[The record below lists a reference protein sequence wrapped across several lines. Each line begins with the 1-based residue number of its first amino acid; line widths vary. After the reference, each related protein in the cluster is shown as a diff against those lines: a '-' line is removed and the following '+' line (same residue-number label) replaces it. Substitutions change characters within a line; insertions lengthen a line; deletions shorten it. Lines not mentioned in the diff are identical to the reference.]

1 MARTRSTKNDSAG
14 TKGETSSKSSVS
26 KYSLSAKNE
35 KPPTVFIL
43 PKRATQDARIVNLPN
58 PRNAKPSRYLVCP
71 TTGIYE
77 FTKISAPKS
86 MPRSWLIESNDV
98 EDTPDASKTNNSH
111 GQVASSADLYVATTI
126 DPLFFVLPALI
137 HADSSRKADEKRRLF
152 MTIYD
157 HLDKL
162 ETEESHMSEILRW
175 EGTRSLLESRMA
187 AVCDTTDGGS
197 DLMYRL
203 NENKLFAVILN
214 KARKMCEGGL
224 APSMEEKFVTKA
236 LEAPVQMSSQRF
248 SDSTQAK
255 SVTEKGLESGVSTPQ
270 TESTDSQSTTATS
283 QSDLLA
289 DSQASTAATSLM
301 EDEDEGLR
309 AVKVSDD
316 IVHLQRLRTAFSFI
330 SSRYLTS
337 SLATQL
343 STSLADQTTSGI
355 DFAPLDTYHTEL
367 AKLRSEAAASRAIG
381 DYTRKRGLD
390 AEEEEAR
397 AEKKRKLE
405 EEKKKKAS
413 ESRAT
418 KELKKV
424 NTAGM
429 MKLSAFFKKK

>member
-1 MARTRSTKNDSAG
+1 MARTRSTKNDSAE
-14 TKGETSSKSSVS
+14 TKGEASSKSSAPKYPLGS
-26 KYSLSAKNE
+26 KRE
-35 KPPTVFIL
+35 KPPTIFIL
-43 PKRATQDARIVNLPN
+43 PKKATQDARIVNLPN

-86 MPRSWLIESNDV
+86 MPRSWLIESNGV
-98 EDTPDASKTNNSH
+98 EDASDTSKTNNSH

-126 DPLFFVLPALI
+126 DPLFFVLPALV
-137 HADSSRKADEKRRLF
+137 HTDSSRKAEEKRRLF

-197 DLMYRL
+197 DTMFRL
-203 NENKLFAVILN
+203 NEKKLFAHGGEVCHQSIGGTSAGVKPEIVRL
-214 KARKMCEGGL
+214 KAGKIQYRER
-224 APSMEEKFVTKA
+224 T
-236 LEAPVQMSSQRF
+236 RIRRIN
-248 SDSTQAK
+248 
-255 SVTEKGLESGVSTPQ
+255 PQ
-270 TESTDSQSTTATS
+270 TESADSQSTTATS
-283 QSDLLA
+283 QSDLSA
-289 DSQASTAATSLM
+289 DSQASTAATPV
-301 EDEDEGLR
+301 EDDGDGVS
-309 AVKVSDD
+309 AVKVSDG
-316 IVHLQRLRTAFSFI
+316 IVDLQRLRTAFSFI

-343 STSLADQTTSGI
+343 SSSLADQTTSGI
-355 DFAPLDTYHTEL
+355 DFAPLDAYYTEL
-367 AKLRSEAAASRAIG
+367 AKLRAEAAASRAIG
-381 DYTRKRGLD
+381 DYTKKRGLD

>member
-1 MARTRSTKNDSAG
+1 MARTRSTKNDSAE
-14 TKGETSSKSSVS
+14 TKGEASSKSSAPKYPLGS
-26 KYSLSAKNE
+26 KRE
-35 KPPTVFIL
+35 KPPTIFIL
-43 PKRATQDARIVNLPN
+43 PKKATQDARIVNLPN

-86 MPRSWLIESNDV
+86 MPRSWLIESNGV
-98 EDTPDASKTNNSH
+98 EDASDTSKTNNSH

-126 DPLFFVLPALI
+126 DPLFFVLPALV
-137 HADSSRKADEKRRLF
+137 HTDSSRKAEEKRRLF

-197 DLMYRL
+197 DTMFRL
-203 NENKLFAVILN
+203 NEKKLFAVILS
-214 KARKMCEGGL
+214 KARNMCQGGL

-236 LEAPVQMSSQRF
+236 LEAPVQVSSQRS
-248 SDSTQAK
+248 SDSKQAK
-255 SVTEKGLESGVSTPQ
+255 SSTEKGLGSGESTPQ
-270 TESTDSQSTTATS
+270 TESADSQSTTATS
-283 QSDLLA
+283 QSDLSA
-289 DSQASTAATSLM
+289 DSQASTAATPV
-301 EDEDEGLR
+301 EDDGDGVS
-309 AVKVSDD
+309 AVKVSDG
-316 IVHLQRLRTAFSFI
+316 IVDLQRLRTAFSFI

-343 STSLADQTTSGI
+343 SSSLADQTTSGI
-355 DFAPLDTYHTEL
+355 DFAPLDAYYTEL
-367 AKLRSEAAASRAIG
+367 AKLRAEAAASRAIG
-381 DYTRKRGLD
+381 DYTKKRGLD